1 MLDQVWT
8 TIVVSGA
15 APWVPVCIASTT
27 YPESASVAVILADT
41 LGRIGMSDAVLSAVR
56 CLRSMAD
63 AAVYLQLAADTLDSM
78 VVDSLG
84 AGVEHGHILIA
95 RVKHDVSTQS
105 CVDMV
110 DASTADAAVA
120 EACLIGEQMV
130 AQESAARLAVEVL
143 LRAEAAAADT
153 AEQLA
158 SQLIRDAEVTN
169 GCSGMHTVV
178 QIGGQQRGAMLN
190 SWQHVSVQHGKC

>member
-1 MLDQVWT
+1 MLS
-8 TIVVSGA
+8 VVQLHGT
-15 APWVPVCIASTT
+15 PWVPVCIASTT
-27 YPESASVAVILADT
+27 HPEAASVAVILADT

-78 VVDSLG
+78 VVHNLG

-110 DASTADAAVA
+110 DASTADAVVA

-130 AQESAARLAVEVL
+130 AQESAA
-143 LRAEAAAADT
+143 
-153 AEQLA
+153 
-158 SQLIRDAEVTN
+158 
-169 GCSGMHTVV
+169 
-178 QIGGQQRGAMLN
+178 
-190 SWQHVSVQHGKC
+190 